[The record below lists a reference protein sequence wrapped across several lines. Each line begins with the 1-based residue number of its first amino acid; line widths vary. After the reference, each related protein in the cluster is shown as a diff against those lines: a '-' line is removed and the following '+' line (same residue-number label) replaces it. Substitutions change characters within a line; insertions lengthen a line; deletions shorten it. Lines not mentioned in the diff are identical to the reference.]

1 MKLATLSLS
10 TLLALAFSAAAPAP
24 AQARAQTTP
33 PNPSPGPSPSI
44 AFTFDDLPAHSALP
58 SNTTRLQIAQDIL
71 KALHD
76 AGLPPIYGFVNAADL
91 EHHPEDAAVLDLW
104 RKAGNPLGNHT
115 WSHMNLNDHTV
126 EDFTAEILRNEPT
139 IRQRA
144 GDTDWHWFRYPNLAE
159 GNTPEKRSAVRSFL
173 AEHHYKVA
181 AVTMSFGDYA
191 WNEPYA
197 RCVAK
202 NDTAAIATLETTY
215 LQAAADDIDY
225 RQALAHAALGHNIPF
240 VLLMHIGALDA
251 RLLPRLLALYK
262 SKGFTFVTLPA
273 AESDPFYAN
282 DLDLSLPGTPDT
294 LEGLLASQHKP
305 FPPHPKNLMPDPSV
319 CR

>member
-10 TLLALAFSAAAPAP
+10 TLLALTLCASAP
-24 AQARAQTTP
+24 AQTTP
-33 PNPSPGPSPSI
+33 PGPSPSV

-58 SNTTRLQIAQDIL
+58 SNTTRLRIAQDIL
-71 KALHD
+71 SALHD

-126 EDFTAEILRNEPT
+126 EEFTAEILRNEPT
-139 IRQRA
+139 LRQRA

-225 RQALAHAALGHNIPF
+225 RRALSQAALGRDIPY

-251 RLLPRLLALYK
+251 RMLPRLLALYK

-305 FPPHPKNLMPDPSV
+305 FPPQPKNLMPDSSV